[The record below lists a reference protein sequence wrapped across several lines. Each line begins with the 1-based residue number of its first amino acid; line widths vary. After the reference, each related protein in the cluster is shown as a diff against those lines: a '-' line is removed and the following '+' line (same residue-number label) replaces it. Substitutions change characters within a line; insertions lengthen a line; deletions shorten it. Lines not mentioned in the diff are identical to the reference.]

1 MLYYFPHPT
10 NFRINKDVIRMR
22 RLEGAAG
29 YGIYVMLLEIVRDSE
44 DQQVFDD
51 PESLAFAIHEDDV
64 SMISRICHDYSLF
77 TLTDDGY
84 LRSPF
89 LAMCQQQADE
99 RAAKAREW
107 GKMGAKARYSRADQ
121 RQPSPEPGQEPGAAA
136 HVSAADHGNVP
147 YALPMG
153 GGMDSPCINQN
164 EQPKGKEKESS
175 QQPTKSKLVAL
186 EWLGLPGGDWLEM
199 CRSNPKLDLCT
210 IEERFGMSLDRSH
223 NPLMLREWFANWP
236 IPEQLYTTLR
246 VFTDDWRVDHPVFVA
261 INAVRVHAQKT
272 QYRPAH
278 PWEYLISTAI
288 KFYNQASSI

>member
-10 NFRINKDVIRMR
+10 NLRIGKDVIRMR
-22 RLEGAAG
+22 RQEGAAG
-29 YGIYVMLLEIVRDSE
+29 YGIYVMLLELVRDSE

-107 GKMGAKARYSRADQ
+107 GRKGAAARYSRADQ
-121 RQPSPEPGQEPGAAA
+121 RQPSPESDQEPGAAA
-136 HVSAADHGNVP
+136 PVSDADHGNIP
-147 YALPMG
+147 YTLPMG
-153 GGMDSPCINQN
+153 GGMPDPCLNQN
-164 EQPKGKEKESS
+164 KQPEYQEKDTN
-175 QQPTKSKLVAL
+175 QQPTKSKLVAM
-186 EWLGLPGGDWLEM
+186 EWLGVRGSDWLGV
-199 CRSNPKLDLCT
+199 CRSSSKISLTD
-210 IEERFGMSLDRSH
+210 IEERYGMTIDREH
-223 NPLMLREWFANWP
+223 NPLMLREWYANWP
-236 IPEQLYTTLR
+236 IPEQLFLLLRTL
-246 VFTDDWRVDHPVFVA
+246 TDNWRVSHPAFVA
-261 INAVRVHAQKT
+261 LNAVRMHVQKT
-272 QYRPAH
+272 QYRPQH

-288 KFYNQASSI
+288 KFYNQV

>member
-1 MLYYFPHPT
+1 
-10 NFRINKDVIRMR
+10 MR
-22 RLEGAAG
+22 RQEGAAG
-29 YGIYVMLLEIVRDSE
+29 YGIYVMLLELVRESE

-64 SMISRICHDYSLF
+64 SMITRICHDYSLF

-121 RQPSPEPGQEPGAAA
+121 RHPSPEPGQEPGAAA
-136 HVSAADHGNVP
+136 PISAADHGNVP

-153 GGMDSPCINQN
+153 GGMPDPCVNQN
-164 EQPKGKEKESS
+164 NQPKEKEKESN
-175 QQPTKSKLVAL
+175 QQTTKSKLITL
-186 EWLGLPGGDWLEM
+186 EWLGVRGSDWLEV
-199 CRSNPKLDLCT
+199 CRSSAKISLTD
-210 IEERFGMSLDRSH
+210 IEERYGMDIDRGH
-223 NPLMLREWFANWP
+223 NPLMLREWYANWP
-236 IPEQLYTTLR
+236 IPEQLFLLLTTL
-246 VFTDDWRVDHPVFVA
+246 TDNWRVSHPAFVA
-261 INAVRVHAQKT
+261 LNAVRLHVQKT
-272 QYRPAH
+272 KYRPQY

-288 KFYNQASSI
+288 KFYNQV

>member
-1 MLYYFPHPT
+1 MLYFFPHPT
-10 NFRINKDVIRMR
+10 NLRIGKDVIRMR
-22 RLEGAAG
+22 RQEGAAG
-29 YGIYVMLLEIVRDSE
+29 YGIYVMLLELVRDSE

-107 GKMGAKARYSRADQ
+107 GRMGAKARYSRADQ
-121 RQPSPEPGQEPGAAA
+121 RHPSPDPAQDPAAA
-136 HVSAADHGNVP
+136 APISAADHGIVP

-153 GGMDSPCINQN
+153 GGMPDPCLNQN
-164 EQPKGKEKESS
+164 EQPKGKEKESN
-175 QQPTKSKLVAL
+175 QQPTKSKLVAM
-186 EWLGLPGGDWLEM
+186 EWLGVRGSDWLEV
-199 CRSNPKLDLCT
+199 CRSSAKISLTD
-210 IEERFGMSLDRSH
+210 IEERYGMDIDRGH
-223 NPLMLREWFANWP
+223 NPLMLREWYANWP
-236 IPEQLYTTLR
+236 IPEQLFLLLRTL
-246 VFTDDWRVDHPVFVA
+246 TDNWRVTHPAFVA
-261 INAVRVHAQKT
+261 LNAVRLHVQKT
-272 QYRPAH
+272 QYKPQH

-288 KFYNQASSI
+288 KFYNQV

>member
-1 MLYYFPHPT
+1 
-10 NFRINKDVIRMR
+10 MR
-22 RLEGAAG
+22 RQEGAAG
-29 YGIYVMLLEIVRDSE
+29 YGIYVMLLELVRDSE

-64 SMISRICHDYSLF
+64 SMITRICHDYSLF

-121 RQPSPEPGQEPGAAA
+121 RHPSPEPGQEPGAAA
-136 HVSAADHGNVP
+136 PISAADHGNVP

-153 GGMDSPCINQN
+153 GGMPDPCLNQN
-164 EQPKGKEKESS
+164 EQPKGKEKEPN
-175 QQPTKSKLVAL
+175 QQPTKSKLVAM
-186 EWLGLPGGDWLEM
+186 EWLGVRGSDWLEV
-199 CRSNPKLDLCT
+199 CRSSAKISLTD
-210 IEERFGMSLDRSH
+210 IEERYGMTIDREH
-223 NPLMLREWFANWP
+223 NPLMLREWFASWP
-236 IPEQLYTTLR
+236 IPEQLFLLLRTL
-246 VFTDDWRVDHPVFVA
+246 TDNWRVSHPAFVA
-261 INAVRVHAQKT
+261 LNAVRMHVQKT
-272 QYRPAH
+272 QYRPQH

-288 KFYNQASSI
+288 KFYNQV

>member
-1 MLYYFPHPT
+1 
-10 NFRINKDVIRMR
+10 MR
-22 RLEGAAG
+22 RQEGAAG
-29 YGIYVMLLEIVRDSE
+29 YGVYVMLLEIVRDSE

-64 SMISRICHDYSLF
+64 SMITRICHDYSLF

-107 GKMGAKARYSRADQ
+107 GRKGAAARYSRADGAQ
-121 RQPSPEPGQEPGAAA
+121 STPIQAAGSPAEDPRPAPS
-136 HVSAADHGNVP
+136 HGDKP
-147 YALPMG
+147 YTLPMG

-164 EQPKGKEKESS
+164 QQTIVNQKENNQPT
-175 QQPTKSKLVAL
+175 TKSKLVAL
-186 EWLGLPGGDWLEM
+186 EWLGLPGADWLEM
-199 CRSNPKLDLCT
+199 CRSDPKLDICSV
-210 IEERFGMSLDRSH
+210 EERFGMSLDRTH
-223 NPLMLREWFANWP
+223 NPLMLRQWIANWP
-236 IPEQLYTTLR
+236 IPEHLYTTLR

-261 INAVRVHAQKT
+261 LNAVRVHAEKT
-272 QYRPAH
+272 QYRPLH

>member
-1 MLYYFPHPT
+1 
-10 NFRINKDVIRMR
+10 MR
-22 RLEGAAG
+22 RSEGAAG
-29 YGIYVMLLEIVRDSE
+29 YGIYVMLLELVRDSE

-77 TLTDDGY
+77 TLTGDGY

-121 RQPSPEPGQEPGAAA
+121 RHPSPEPAQDPGADHPISDAA
-136 HVSAADHGNVP
+136 HGNVP

-153 GGMDSPCINQN
+153 GGMDSPCLNQN
-164 EQPKGKEKESS
+164 EQPKGKEKESN
-175 QQPTKSKLVAL
+175 QQSTKSKLVTM
-186 EWLGLPGGDWLEM
+186 EWLGVRGSDWLEV
-199 CRSNPKLDLCT
+199 CRSSSKISLTD
-210 IEERFGMSLDRSH
+210 IEERYGMTIDREH
-223 NPLMLREWFANWP
+223 NPLMLREWYANWP
-236 IPEQLYTTLR
+236 IPEQLFLLLRTL
-246 VFTDDWRVDHPVFVA
+246 TDNWRVSHPAFVA
-261 INAVRVHAQKT
+261 LNAVRMHVQKT
-272 QYRPAH
+272 QYRPQH

-288 KFYNQASSI
+288 KFYNQV

>member
-1 MLYYFPHPT
+1 
-10 NFRINKDVIRMR
+10 MR
-22 RLEGAAG
+22 RSEGAAG
-29 YGIYVMLLEIVRDSE
+29 YGIYVMLLELVRDSE
-44 DQQVFDD
+44 DQQLFDD

-77 TLTDDGY
+77 TLTDEGN

-107 GKMGAKARYSRADQ
+107 GRKGAAARYSRADGAQ
-121 RQPSPEPGQEPGAAA
+121 STPTQSAGSPAEDPRPAPS
-136 HVSAADHGNVP
+136 HGDKP
-147 YALPMG
+147 YTLPME
-153 GGMDSPCINQN
+153 GGMDSPCINKKD
-164 EQPKGKEKESS
+164 QPKGKEKESN
-175 QQPTKSKLVAL
+175 QQPTKSKLVSL

-246 VFTDDWRVDHPVFVA
+246 VLSDDWRVDHPVFVA
-261 INAVRVHAQKT
+261 LNQVRVHAQKT
-272 QYRPAH
+272 QYRPQH

>member
-10 NFRINKDVIRMR
+10 NLRIGKDVIRMR
-22 RLEGAAG
+22 RQEGAAG
-29 YGIYVMLLEIVRDSE
+29 YGIYVMLLELVRDSE

-51 PESLAFAIHEDDV
+51 SESLAFAIHEDDV

-121 RQPSPEPGQEPGAAA
+121 RHPSPELGQEPRAAA
-136 HVSAADHGNVP
+136 PISAADHGNVP
-147 YALPMG
+147 YTLPMG

-164 EQPKGKEKESS
+164 EQPKGKEKESN
-175 QQPTKSKLVAL
+175 QPTTKSKLVAMD
-186 EWLGLPGGDWLEM
+186 WLGLPGADWLEM
-199 CRSNPKLDLCT
+199 CSSPDLMREPEALRILDLPPVAGRNPA
-210 IEERFGMSLDRSH
+210 ILVDWIRQFGL
-223 NPLMLREWFANWP
+223 PKK
-236 IPEQLYTTLR
+236 LYGTLQ
-246 VFTDDWRVDHPVFVA
+246 TLSGDWRVDSPVFQA
-261 INAVRVHAQKT
+261 IFAVVKHVRDTK
-272 QYRPAH
+272 YKPAH
-278 PWEYLISTAI
+278 PAQYLVSTAI
-288 KFYNQASSI
+288 KFYNQV

>member
-1 MLYYFPHPT
+1 
-10 NFRINKDVIRMR
+10 MR
-22 RLEGAAG
+22 RQEGAAG
-29 YGIYVMLLEIVRDSE
+29 YGIYIMLLELVRDSE

-107 GKMGAKARYSRADQ
+107 GKMGAKARYSRADGAQ
-121 RQPSPEPGQEPGAAA
+121 STPIQAAGSPAEDPRPAPS
-136 HVSAADHGNVP
+136 HGDKP

-153 GGMDSPCINQN
+153 GDIPDPCINQEKQTIVSQKEN
-164 EQPKGKEKESS
+164 NQPT
-175 QQPTKSKLVAL
+175 TKSKLVSL

-210 IEERFGMSLDRSH
+210 IEERFGMSLDRTH
-223 NPLMLREWFANWP
+223 NPLMLREWIANWP

-246 VFTDDWRVDHPVFVA
+246 VLSDDWRVDHPVFVA

-272 QYRPAH
+272 QYRPQH
-278 PWEYLISTAI
+278 PWEYLISKAI
-288 KFYNQASSI
+288 NFYNQV

>member
-10 NFRINKDVIRMR
+10 NLRIGKDVIRMR
-22 RLEGAAG
+22 RAEGAAG
-29 YGIYVMLLEIVRDSE
+29 YGIYVMLLELMRDSE
-44 DQQVFDD
+44 DQQLYDD
-51 PESLAFAIHEDDV
+51 PESLSFALHEDDV
-64 SMISRICHDYSLF
+64 SMITRICHDYSLF

-107 GKMGAKARYSRADQ
+107 GRMGAKARYSRADGVESTPKSAQKSHGDDAQ
-121 RQPSPEPGQEPGAAA
+121 RVPS
-136 HVSAADHGNVP
+136 HGDIP
-147 YALPMG
+147 YTLPMG
-153 GGMDSPCINQN
+153 GGMDSPCKNQDN
-164 EQPKGKEKESS
+164 QTKDEEKEKN
-175 QQPTKSKLVAL
+175 QPTTKSKLVAM
-186 EWLGLPGGDWLEM
+186 EWLGLAGADWLEM
-199 CRSNPKLDLCT
+199 CRSDPKLDLCT
-210 IEERFGMSLDRSH
+210 IEERFGMSLNRTH

>member
-10 NFRINKDVIRMR
+10 NLRINKDVIRMR
-22 RLEGAAG
+22 RQEGAAG
-29 YGIYVMLLEIVRDSE
+29 YGIYVMLLELVRDSE

-51 PESLAFAIHEDDV
+51 PDSLAFAIHEDDV

-121 RQPSPEPGQEPGAAA
+121 RHPSPEPGKEPGAAA
-136 HVSAADHGNVP
+136 PVSAANHGNVP

-153 GGMDSPCINQN
+153 GGMPDPCVNQK
-164 EQPKGKEKESS
+164 EQPKEQEKESN
-175 QQPTKSKLVAL
+175 QQPTKSKLVAM
-186 EWLGLPGGDWLEM
+186 EWLGLPGADWLEM
-199 CRSNPKLDLCT
+199 CSSPDLMREPEALLILDLPPVAGRNPA
-210 IEERFGMSLDRSH
+210 ILVDWIRQFGL
-223 NPLMLREWFANWP
+223 PKK
-236 IPEQLYTTLR
+236 LYGTLQ
-246 VFTDDWRVDHPVFVA
+246 TLSGDWRVDSPVFQA
-261 INAVRVHAQKT
+261 IFAVVKHVRDTK
-272 QYRPAH
+272 YKPAH
-278 PWEYLISTAI
+278 PAQYLISTAI
-288 KFYNQASSI
+288 KFYNQV